1 MQYKIKR
8 NPELY
13 MKEVAKY
20 KADFLK
26 FFEEAKL
33 NPMKKNK
40 KLAEICVFLARMGKH
55 FKEDL

>member
-1 MQYKIKR
+1 
-8 NPELY
+8 